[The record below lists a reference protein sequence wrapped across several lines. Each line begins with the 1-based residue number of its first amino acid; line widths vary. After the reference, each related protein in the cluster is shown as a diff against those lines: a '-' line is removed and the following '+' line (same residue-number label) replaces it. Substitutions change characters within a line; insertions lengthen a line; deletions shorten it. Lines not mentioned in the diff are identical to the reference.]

1 MPRVAP
7 TRPKRL
13 EDLPNIG
20 KAIAADLRRVG
31 IHQPEQLAKL
41 DPLETFRELSAVMG
55 YRQDPCVLYALMSV
69 QHFFKSDEVLPWW
82 NFTARGKELLQST
95 KNEGQRAI

>member
-7 TRPKRL
+7 NRLKRL

-20 KAIAADLRRVG
+20 RAIAADLRRVG
-31 IHQPEQLAKL
+31 IQQPEQLAML

-55 YRQDPCVLYALMSV
+55 HRHDPCVLYTLLSLK
-69 QHFFKSDEVLPWW
+69 HFFKSDEVLPWW
-82 NFTARGKELLQST
+82 KFTARGKELLQST
-95 KNEGQRAI
+95 KCRA